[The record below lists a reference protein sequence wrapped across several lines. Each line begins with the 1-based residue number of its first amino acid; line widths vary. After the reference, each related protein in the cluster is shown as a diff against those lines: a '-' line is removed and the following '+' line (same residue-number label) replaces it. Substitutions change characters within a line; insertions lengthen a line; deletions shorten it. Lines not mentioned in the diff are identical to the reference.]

1 MTGKKLEITAIFIV
15 TIMILISFTV
25 TVPASAESLYA
36 SIDTAKV
43 SVKIPDGFNITSA
56 DTHLDDNVTYN
67 LDAYMED
74 TSKKLNICSER
85 NPITTDIYNFK
96 YLSEEEL
103 TKEVE
108 NIKAGKKTL
117 VGTTFQSVSAASLK
131 EMPEYIL
138 FTVYDSQIQNNITVN
153 YAIAYTVLNG
163 ELVTIQYSS
172 ASGTFNSEDSQNF
185 SEICESFYVTALF
198 DKPSKFSMAKVLKTV
213 LWVILVIGIIIGIV
227 LLQYYFGSRKSTKNS
242 DISRNRR
249 KISEDYYKSLRKE
262 GIIEDIKMEAEE
274 FITENIANT
283 GNTVIEPS
291 ENARPKNPEKISAI
305 IEEASNNPTLI
316 QDDEW
321 EDVDL
326 KKMFQKPVQIPHNRN
341 RNTNVPPF
349 PQNMPVFLDESQ
361 TNRPV
366 APPRVV
372 VPPSVERPEM
382 NTHRSDSA
390 KRYAKL
396 FIGDNKTSAEEY
408 PVRQR
413 NSEEEQKLS
422 DIERRHRE
430 RQNRN
435 KKSAKKKSLF
445 SLFDSK
451 STKKKTTNKKRT
463 SERTARKPRNTQGH
477 QKNDIFAQYELDNYW
492 DTYNND

>member
-1 MTGKKLEITAIFIV
+1 MTGKKLKITVIFIV
-15 TIMILISFTV
+15 TMMILISFTV

-85 NPITTDIYNFK
+85 NPVTADIYNFK

-103 TKEVE
+103 TQEVE

-117 VGTTFQSVSAASLK
+117 VGTVFQSVSAASLK

-153 YAIAYTVLNG
+153 YAIAYTILNG
-163 ELVTIQYSS
+163 ELITIQYSS
-172 ASGTFNSEDSQNF
+172 ASGTFNSEDTKNF
-185 SEICESFYVTALF
+185 SEVCESFYVTALF

-213 LWVILVIGIIIGIV
+213 LWAVLVIGIIIGIV
-227 LLQYYFGSRKSTKNS
+227 LLRYYFSSKKSRKNS
-242 DISRNRR
+242 EIARNRR

-274 FITENIANT
+274 FITENIVNT

-305 IEEASNNPTLI
+305 IEEASNSPMLI

-326 KKMFQKPVQIPHNRN
+326 KKMFQKPVQIPHNRS
-341 RNTNVPPF
+341 RNTNI
-349 PQNMPVFLDESQ
+349 PQNMPVFSDESR
-361 TNRPV
+361 TASRPV
-366 APPRVV
+366 A
-372 VPPSVERPEM
+372 VPPPSAERPMM

-396 FIGDNKTSAEEY
+396 FIGDSKTPPEPY
-408 PVRQR
+408 PVNERSR
-413 NSEEEQKLS
+413 EEEQKIS
-422 DIERRHRE
+422 DIEKRHRE

-435 KKSAKKKSLF
+435 KKSAKKKGLF
-445 SLFDSK
+445 SLFNSK
-451 STKKKTTNKKRT
+451 SAKKKTANRKRPSKRT
-463 SERTARKPRNTQGH
+463 AQNPRNTQKNP
-477 QKNDIFAQYELDNYW
+477 KNDIFAQYELDNYW